1 MKKLNTLNYDDILLN
16 VTMAKYKQFAVTYS
30 NSYVNIYYKGVCI
43 NTFMT
48 YSKNISKIKTEIKNE
63 IKKHDI
69 NELSKMSLDYL
80 KTFLSNMS
88 IEKITAYNN
97 LKNDKMDKINKI
109 LINDIKEYFIYR
121 IINK

>member
-1 MKKLNTLNYDDILLN
+1 MKKLNTLNYDDILQN
-16 VTMAKYKQFAVTYS
+16 VTMAKYKQFTVTYS
-30 NSYVNIYYKGVCI
+30 NSYVNLYYKGVCI

-48 YSKNISKIKTEIKNE
+48 HSKNISKIKTEIKNE

-69 NELSKMSLDYL
+69 NELTKMSLDYL
-80 KTFLSNMS
+80 KTFLSSIS
-88 IEKITAYNN
+88 IEKIISYNN
-97 LKNDKMDKINKI
+97 LKNDKMNKINKI